1 MVRLETLRVFLIVA
15 ESGNIMDAAARLGR
29 TPSAVS
35 MALKQIEDD
44 LGGRLFQSD
53 RKHSLTDLGQFVR
66 EATAVLLRDFDR
78 AMELI
83 RAYADSRAGGL
94 RIASV
99 PSVAAMLLPRVLKGF
114 VGARPDVEVE
124 LVDTDSVG
132 VRRLV
137 EGGQADFG
145 IASPPPALARLAF
158 RPLFADPFR
167 LVCQAGSPL
176 AKRGRKASWAMLEGH
191 EMILNEASRSIPAP
205 AFRVLAQ
212 RARLT
217 VRNVTSLLALVQ
229 SGAGVTLLPA
239 LATASLPPALRAV
252 PLTDPAAVRTV
263 GLLSREGRISSPLAG
278 SFTAAL
284 IAALQQDA
292 RRLGL
297 ALLLRSA
304 AG

>member
-1 MVRLETLRVFLIVA
+1 M
-15 ESGNIMDAAARLGR
+15 
-29 TPSAVS
+29 
-35 MALKQIEDD
+35 
-44 LGGRLFQSD
+44 
-53 RKHSLTDLGQFVR
+53 
-66 EATAVLLRDFDR
+66 LLRDFDR

-83 RAYADSRAGGL
+83 RAYAQSRAGRL

-99 PSVAAMLLPRVLKGF
+99 PSVAAMLLPRVLTAF
-114 VGARPDVEVE
+114 VGARPGVEVE

-132 VRRLV
+132 VRKLV
-137 EGGQADFG
+137 ESGQADFG
-145 IASPPPALARLAF
+145 IASPPPALVGLAF
-158 RPLFADPFR
+158 QPLFADPFR

-176 AKRGRKASWAMLEGH
+176 AKNGRKASWAMLEGQ

-205 AFRVLAQ
+205 AFQMLAQ

-252 PLTDPAAVRTV
+252 PLSDPAAVRTV
-263 GLLSREGRISSPLAG
+263 GLMSREGRISSPVAG
-278 SFTAAL
+278 SFKAAL

-292 RRLGL
+292 KRLGL
-297 ALLLRSA
+297 ALLQRSA
-304 AG
+304 TV